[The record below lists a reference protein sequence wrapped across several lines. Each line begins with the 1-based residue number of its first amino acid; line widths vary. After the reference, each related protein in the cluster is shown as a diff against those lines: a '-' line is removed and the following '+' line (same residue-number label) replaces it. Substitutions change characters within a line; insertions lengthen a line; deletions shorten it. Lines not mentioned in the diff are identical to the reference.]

1 MVELTVGTYGLLCWL
16 VFKKFKLVPVTTYTV
31 CTAILGGGVI
41 LLALYI
47 SLSIFHPSS
56 NDGRLYA
63 PVVQIVPS
71 VRGLVI
77 EVPVEGNKPLKK
89 GDILFR
95 IDPVPFQI
103 EVDRLRAVLAGK
115 NRDFADAVDKLA
127 AAEAATKEARANLLV
142 SESLNDRQLR
152 ETYERAKS
160 QVEQTGARLTLAK
173 QQYDR
178 MEKLLKTG
186 SGSQAEFD
194 LATSRKL
201 SLEQEYSQV
210 KTDEKIAAEKLKS
223 GGSSLEADVQNLAR
237 LEAEERR
244 ARTVVN
250 TRIDGKETG
259 QKVTPEEREVMAQLD
274 KARWDLDQTIVR
286 APTDGY
292 VPQLVLRPGTMATA
306 TRLVPLMMFV
316 VDENPTLVATYPQRV
331 VSDIKP
337 GMAGEATFKQYPGRT
352 FKVKVRRVLT
362 AVREGELDASGQILT
377 ATPEQ
382 EHGYIPVVFDYD
394 EDVSGLNL
402 PVGAQAT
409 IAVYTDRL
417 HALSI
422 LRKIIIRIH
431 SWENYII

>member
-1 MVELTVGTYGLLCWL
+1 
-16 VFKKFKLVPVTTYTV
+16 
-31 CTAILGGGVI
+31 
-41 LLALYI
+41 
-47 SLSIFHPSS
+47 
-56 NDGRLYA
+56 
-63 PVVQIVPS
+63 
-71 VRGLVI
+71 
-77 EVPVEGNKPLKK
+77 
-89 GDILFR
+89 
-95 IDPVPFQI
+95 
-103 EVDRLRAVLAGK
+103 
-115 NRDFADAVDKLA
+115 
-127 AAEAATKEARANLLV
+127 
-142 SESLNDRQLR
+142 
-152 ETYERAKS
+152 
-160 QVEQTGARLTLAK
+160 
-173 QQYDR
+173 